1 MKDSERIFNELILSI
16 EKRRSKVIQMI
27 RDREK
32 TEVNRAEG
40 LLERLKQE
48 IDDLRRRNDELQHLL
63 HTNDHIHFLE
73 VTDFLIY

>member
-1 MKDSERIFNELILSI
+1 MKDCKRIFNELIRSI
-16 EKRRSKVIQMI
+16 ERSCSEVIQMI

-32 TEVNRAEG
+32 TEVGRAEG
-40 LLERLKQE
+40 LLDRLEQE
-48 IDDLRRRNDELQHLL
+48 IYDLKMRDDELQHLL